1 MTVAGTGAGAE
12 TVAMAIAGAEVC
24 CGCGA
29 GDVVVGVEPTE
40 GIHHL
45 VSSAPLLLSSG
56 LTIW

>member
-1 MTVAGTGAGAE
+1 MTVAGTVARAGVGAE
-12 TVAMAIAGAEVC
+12 TVAGAEVC